1 MLFQMSTY
9 KMWAPI
15 APVNRTHTYTRK
27 MYNIIRSDKI
37 SRRHKNQINEM
48 DNYSSSRR
56 TCLQAYDGVAAIQ
69 FVERQ
74 H

>member
-1 MLFQMSTY
+1 MKFVGTDSTGES
-9 KMWAPI
+9 
-15 APVNRTHTYTRK
+15 NTHSHRK
-27 MYNIIRSDKI
+27 NNIIRSDKI

-48 DNYSSSRR
+48 DNYSSRCRRRRCR
-56 TCLQAYDGVAAIQ
+56 TCMEAYHDVAAIQ